1 MTQMPSSDLQGKVQ
15 DVAGQAQESLQQAAG
30 QATDTI
36 KQQVDQRSTTVGE
49 SADSIS
55 QAARHSA
62 EELRA
67 QGQDLPAQ
75 VIEQAAGRVEQL
87 GQYLRNASGEQI
99 LNDVERFG
107 REQPWAVIAGGV
119 FLGFVASRFL
129 KASSGRRYDQSQVR
143 SQVQPP
149 MLDTYPPVDDYPPTE
164 TYSPLDSSM
173 PLAPPEPYA
182 GSASGTAG
190 Y

>member
-1 MTQMPSSDLQGKVQ
+1 MTQVPSNDLQGKVQ
-15 DVAGQAQESLQQAAG
+15 DVAGQAQESLQQVAG

-36 KQQVDQRSTTVGE
+36 KQQLDERSTTVGE
-49 SADSIS
+49 SADTLS

-87 GQYLRNASGEQI
+87 GQYLRNANGEQI
-99 LNDVERFG
+99 ISDVERFG
-107 REQPWAVIAGGV
+107 RQQPWAVIAGGV

-129 KASSGRRYDQSQVR
+129 KASSTRRYDEGQFR
-143 SQVQPP
+143 SQAPR
-149 MLDTYPPVDDYPPTE
+149 LDSYTPTDVYGTTE
-164 TYSPLDSSM
+164 TYSPIDSYE
-173 PLAPPEPYA
+173 PLAPPAPYA
-182 GSASGTAG
+182 GSATGTAG
-190 Y
+190 F